1 MYELAFYFARVGIL
15 LELVTMITSRGD
27 WRASFFQFS
36 FVRAPVANMAD
47 WRLKQSKGC
56 KSGVSRLQA
65 SVLPGLPPP
74 CARVSAVS
82 GDALSFTPVRLG
94 VTVAAIIDYI
104 FEAISYLFF
113 VLKEQP
119 KGEEFI
125 LAHGLRGYSLSR
137 WEDMAAEAV
146 TAWGGQHGWWYRVLS
161 QEAMSTTVSR
171 TVP

>member
-1 MYELAFYFARVGIL
+1 M
-15 LELVTMITSRGD
+15 
-27 WRASFFQFS
+27 
-36 FVRAPVANMAD
+36 
-47 WRLKQSKGC
+47 
-56 KSGVSRLQA
+56 
-65 SVLPGLPPP
+65 LPGLPPP

-94 VTVAAIIDYI
+94 VTVAVIIDYI
-104 FEAISYLFF
+104 FEAISFLFFFFF

-146 TAWGGQHGWWYRVLS
+146 TAWGGQHG
-161 QEAMSTTVSR
+161 
-171 TVP
+171 